1 MINYLSKIVALC
13 AMIFFPVF
21 LFAQSNSIT
30 GTVVDKETGESIP
43 GVSVSVKGSTELGD
57 YTTSSGTF
65 SIRPASYP
73 VTLVFSF
80 IGFATVEKEVT
91 GAQSI
96 RVEMESSPVYLQEVV
111 VSASRSE
118 QRKLESPVTI
128 ERIGAKEIVNAPQYN
143 YYDMIQGLRGVDVT
157 VSSIGF
163 TSVTTRGFNTSG
175 NTNFLQI
182 VDGMDNQAPG
192 LNFPLGNV
200 IGLTQL
206 DVDNVELLSGASSVL
221 YGSRGLNGAMVMK
234 GKNPFQYQGLSVL
247 LTQGMNHFGN
257 AGYKDPVPTSPFSDF
272 TMRYAKKVN
281 EKLAFKIN
289 AQYTRAND
297 WVANNTTN
305 KNGSGTEQTDPN
317 YNGINMYGSATSVDI
332 TPFLQGALAQ
342 DPSLAPIINPL
353 SQPYYVSRTGYSE
366 YGYLNNNIHLMKG
379 NAELRYKISPKIEA
393 IASGTAG
400 TGSIVY
406 TNDTRYQIRDYVVSQ
421 YRLELAA
428 KNWFVRAYTTQENS
442 GKTLI
447 AGPTAQL
454 INEAWK
460 PSYNPGTGDGWYPQ
474 YTGALLQALASG
486 ADFTTA
492 NQQARAFADQG
503 RPASG
508 SARFNHLKDSIS
520 QLPITQ
526 GGTLFLDKSRLYNA
540 SFQYNFSDQIKFAEV
555 IAGIN
560 WRLYNLNSKGTL
572 FPDQAKPIQVYE
584 YSAYAQISKALFENR
599 WKLAGSVRVDKNTL
613 FGDPKATSRL
623 SSVYEVARDN
633 YLRFSYQNAY
643 SFPSNVQSLQNTL
656 NGYNSYSSGGSSYLL
671 NSIYHFDQYQPY
683 TLVSV
688 QKYQQ
693 TNNPNDLQP
702 YLVHDIKPQS
712 ANSFELGY
720 AAVIRKKFLFDVLG
734 YYTQWT
740 NFIGYTN
747 VANTYVVSTQTGSTN
762 VSAFNSNNTYTTY
775 NIAYN
780 GGQRVYSYGYAAS
793 VSYNMEKNFI
803 SKINFY
809 SDHLKNGNSGQ
820 ISYFNT
826 PAYHINAEFGNT
838 GFGKAKAFSF
848 STTLRYKP
856 AYHYEVMGGLGV
868 GTVPASA
875 VIDAQVGYRFT
886 KSRTL
891 FKLGATNLT
900 NQYYSTGIANPMI
913 GAMYYLS
920 VGYNV
925 L

>member
-1 MINYLSKIVALC
+1 MMKSIVKVAVTNILIL
-13 AMIFFPVF
+13 MSGI
-21 LFAQSNSIT
+21 LYGQTNSVT
-30 GTVVDKETGESIP
+30 GTIIDKETGEPLP
-43 GVSVSVKGSTELGD
+43 GVSVSVKGSSTAGD
-57 YTTSSGTF
+57 YTSPSGTF
-65 SIRPASYP
+65 SINPPSYP

-80 IGFATVEKEVT
+80 IGFATEEREV
-91 GAQSI
+91 ASPQDI
-96 RVEMESSPVYLQEVV
+96 RVEMLSSPTFLQEVV

-118 QRKLESPVTI
+118 QRKLEAPVTI
-128 ERIGAKEIVNAPQYN
+128 ERIGAKEIANAPQVN

-200 IGLTQL
+200 IGLNQL

-221 YGSRGLNGAMVMK
+221 YGSRGLNGAMLMK

-247 LTQGMNHFGN
+247 YTQGMNHFAN
-257 AGYKDPVPTSPFSDF
+257 SGYNDPVPTSPYSDF
-272 TMRYAKKVN
+272 SMRYAKKLS
-281 EKLAFKIN
+281 EKVAFKIN
-289 AQYTRAND
+289 FQYTRAND

-305 KNGSGTEQTDPN
+305 KNGPGTSLTDPN
-317 YNGINMYGSATSVDI
+317 YNGINMYGSATSTDI
-332 TPFLQGALAQ
+332 TPFLQYALSQ
-342 DPSLAPIINPL
+342 DPSLAPLISSLP
-353 SQPYYVSRTGYSE
+353 QPYNVARTGYQE
-366 YGYLNNNIHLMKG
+366 YGYLNNNIHLAKG
-379 NAELRYKISPKIEA
+379 NAELRYKISPKVEA
-393 IASGTAG
+393 IASGTFG

-406 TNDTRYQIRDYVVSQ
+406 TNDTRYQIRDYRVGQ

-428 KNWFVRAYTTQENS
+428 KNWFWRTYTTQENS

-460 PSYNPGTGDGWYPQ
+460 PSYNAGTGDGWYPQ
-474 YTGALLQALASG
+474 YTGALLNALANG

-492 NQQARAFADQG
+492 NQQARAFADNG
-503 RPASG
+503 MPAIG

-526 GGTLFLDKSRLYNA
+526 GGTLFLDRSKLYN
-540 SFQYNFSDQIKFAEV
+540 SNFQYNFSDLIRFAEV
-555 IAGIN
+555 IAGVN
-560 WRLYNLNSKGTL
+560 WRLYNLDSKGTL
-572 FPDQAKPIQVYE
+572 FPDQNKPIQVYE
-584 YSAYAQISKALFENR
+584 YSVYAQISKALFENR
-599 WKLAGSVRVDKNTL
+599 WKLSGSVRADKNTL
-613 FGDPKATSRL
+613 FDAPKATSRL
-623 SSVYEVARDN
+623 TSVYEVARDN
-633 YLRFSYQNAY
+633 YFRFSYQNAY
-643 SFPSNVQSLQNTL
+643 SFPSNVQALQNTL
-656 NGYNSYSSGGSSYLL
+656 NGYNSYSSGGSTYLL

-683 TLVSV
+683 TLQSV

-693 TNNPNDLQP
+693 TGNTADLQP
-702 YLVHDIKPQS
+702 YVVHDIKPQS
-712 ANSFELGY
+712 ANSFEVGY
-720 AAVIRKKFLFDVLG
+720 AAVIKKNFYFDVLG

-740 NFIGYTN
+740 NFIGYFN
-747 VANTYVVSTQTGSTN
+747 VANTYVVSTQTGTTN
-762 VSAFNSNNTYTTY
+762 PSAFNSNSTYTVY

-780 GGQRVYSYGYAAS
+780 GGQRVYSFGYAAS
-793 VSYNMEKNFI
+793 LGYNMEKNFAT
-803 SKINFY
+803 KVNFY
-809 SDHLKNGNSGQ
+809 SDHLRNGNSGQ

-826 PAYHINAEFGNT
+826 PAYHINAEFANT
-838 GFGKAKAFSF
+838 GFGAQKAFSF
-848 STTLRYKP
+848 STTVRYKP
-856 AYHYEVMGGLGV
+856 AYYYQVMGGLGV

-875 VIDAQVGYRFT
+875 VIDAQIGYRFS
-886 KSRTL
+886 KAHTL
-891 FKLGATNLT
+891 LKIGGTNLT

-913 GAMYYLS
+913 GAMYYVS